1 MKGEVEINS
10 SNGEISSSLSLSNEH
25 TNEVGQVITNIL
37 QDVNTYMR
45 LNGGAAQIGDLKKT
59 TLLLSNIG
67 HEVRIVVGSESIKA
81 IVRPIVT
88 KE

>member
-1 MKGEVEINS
+1 
-10 SNGEISSSLSLSNEH
+10 
-25 TNEVGQVITNIL
+25 
-37 QDVNTYMR
+37 MR

-67 HEVRIVVGSESIKA
+67 HEVRIVVGPDSIKA